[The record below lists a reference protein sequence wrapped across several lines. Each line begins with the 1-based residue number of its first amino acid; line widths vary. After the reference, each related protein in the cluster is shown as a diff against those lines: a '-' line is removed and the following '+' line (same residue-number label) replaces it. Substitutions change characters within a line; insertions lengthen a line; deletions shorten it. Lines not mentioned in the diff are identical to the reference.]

1 MDIKINEYDVAINVV
16 ELTYIE
22 RMKKIYDL
30 SKLNAYEIRRYLFPN
45 YWSYYNYDFK
55 FEILKEAIE
64 KNCLIDDTESLNNY
78 YKGLK

>member
-1 MDIKINEYDVAINVV
+1 MDFNINEYDVALNIV
-16 ELTYIE
+16 EMLYIKK
-22 RMKKIYDL
+22 MGKIYDL
-30 SKLNAYEIRRYLFPN
+30 SKLDEYDIRKYLFPN
-45 YWSYYNYDFK
+45 NWSYYNYDFK